1 MRSELPLPLAAHCD
15 GWGQMSSPREKT
27 NHKKQ
32 TPKHRTKNK
41 QQYQVISQGFY
52 DQARQ
57 QDYDMDWR
65 LSQPPRKK
73 IRKTDDSDV
82 RGESALQT
90 SPFLLQAERSN
101 KRASKLAS
109 AVNHQFQLFAR
120 FGTN

>member
-1 MRSELPLPLAAHCD
+1 MRSELPSPLAARYD
-15 GWGQMSSPREKT
+15 GWGQMSSSREK
-27 NHKKQ
+27 NKHKKQ
-32 TPKHRTKNK
+32 TPKHRSKNK
-41 QQYQVISQGFY
+41 QQYQAMSQGFY
-52 DQARQ
+52 DQPRQ

-65 LSQPPRKK
+65 LSQPPPKK

-90 SPFLLQAERSN
+90 FPFLLQAERSN